1 MRENSGTLL
10 QKCYRYFVQK
20 LWWNVL
26 GRGGVAARLRFAR
39 FGKGAIKGGK
49 STLSILFLLFIFLR
63 GFRDLEILLLR
74 LKYVRPILFDASK
87 LSGCFN
93 QDWIKLEDFVVVFLA
108 IISNWNWSDT
118 SCFGAK
124 LWAKIIVW
132 SCWKNN
138 VLNFVLRSVGKIENP
153 WIVFD
158 DCLV

>member
-1 MRENSGTLL
+1 MPKNYRVIHLVRYLDPMRKNSGTLL
-10 QKCYRYFVQK
+10 QKCYRACATLAKKRIFVQK
-20 LWWNVL
+20 IWRNVL
-26 GRGGVAARLRFAR
+26 GGGGVAARLRFAR
-39 FGKGAIKGGK
+39 FGKCAIKGGK
-49 STLSILFLLFIFLR
+49 STLSILFFLFIFLR

-132 SCWKNN
+132 SC
-138 VLNFVLRSVGKIENP
+138 
-153 WIVFD
+153 
-158 DCLV
+158 